1 MNDNN
6 SKQLYIDFEA
16 YERMAEPHKPKS
28 VIRKSF
34 LSFSND
40 RH

>member
-1 MNDNN
+1 MKLSVTYTELQDYV
-6 SKQLYIDFEA
+6 SSHF
-16 YERMAEPHKPKS
+16 HKPKS